1 VARIERSRRS
11 FLEAT
16 VRREGCLKVF
26 VATHHISRFKSGL
39 SVLRRP
45 ANFGSVERV
54 LPKHREASVK
64 LQWRSR
70 SVGFSSQALR
80 PATVTLQTLKCC
92 PHPSALRRTVLFG
105 VHKVQDKCQSPGQ
118 FCSVA
123 STGLSSKARMW
134 RTSLNARLTG
144 RSTGAL
150 AAGGKRPAIS
160 FWAFCHLPQVPGYL
174 RR

>member
-1 VARIERSRRS
+1 
-11 FLEAT
+11 
-16 VRREGCLKVF
+16 VRREGWFKVF
-26 VATHHISRFKSGL
+26 VATHNISGFKRGL

-45 ANFGSVERV
+45 AIVGGVERV

-92 PHPSALRRTVLFG
+92 PHPFALRRTVLCG
-105 VHKVQDKCQSPGQ
+105 LHKVQDKCQSRGQ

-123 STGLSSKARMW
+123 AIGLPSKARMW
-134 RTSLNARLTG
+134 RTSLNARLTN

-160 FWAFCHLPQVPGYL
+160 FWVFFHLPQVPGYL
-174 RR
+174 KR

>member
-1 VARIERSRRS
+1 
-11 FLEAT
+11 
-16 VRREGCLKVF
+16 VF
-26 VATHHISRFKSGL
+26 VATHHISGFKRGL

-45 ANFGSVERV
+45 ANLGSVERV
-54 LPKHREASVK
+54 LLQHREASVK
-64 LQWRSR
+64 LWWRSK
-70 SVGFSSQALR
+70 SVGCSSQALR
-80 PATVTLQTLKCC
+80 PATVALQTLKCC
-92 PHPSALRRTVLFG
+92 PHASVPRRTVLYG
-105 VHKVQDKCQSPGQ
+105 VHKIQDKCQSRGQ

-123 STGLSSKARMW
+123 PTGPPSKARMW
-134 RTSLNARLTG
+134 RTSHNARLTN